1 MGEPFLLYWI
11 CHIKNAVLKYNP
23 PPTWKLLIGLL
34 LRNEFTLQSVWIHY
48 KGNRYHLTGIAVSPK
63 TEQRFRI
70 ARNTQNTQP
79 LAESH
84 HRIPGLWFH
93 SWSISLMLPPELRA
107 IIKPPSSF
115 LFIIAWRWSFLKLL
129 SNFLLDLFLV
139 ISTRSSNKHTLY
151 HSLKGIYNWSFCYGR
166 Y

>member
-1 MGEPFLLYWI
+1 MPYLNTIPHPHENCLLVCSFVMNLRCKAYEFI
-11 CHIKNAVLKYNP
+11 IKGIGIIWPESRYPNP
-23 PPTWKLLIGLL
+23 
-34 LRNEFTLQSVWIHY
+34 
-48 KGNRYHLTGIAVSPK
+48 GIAVSPK

-84 HRIPGLWFH
+84 HRISGLWFH
-93 SWSISLMLPPELRA
+93 SWSIPLMLPPELRA